1 MNIIHLSLYMIGW
14 LHDVISYCLCKY
26 YLSLTIKIMA
36 SSLKF
41 TNQNLDLLQKK
52 ETSTRN
58 NQVSP
63 KMIADN
69 CTVAGKYAKSG
80 CSSRNYDNGRN
91 SQRYD
96 TEAGKVQNTGR
107 KFKLD
112 FKDYSLMHWKVRINR
127 FGMGFFSLC
136 TSSNSVHKS
145 WCCIDKNCCFFFNRW
160 N

>member
-1 MNIIHLSLYMIGW
+1 
-14 LHDVISYCLCKY
+14 
-26 YLSLTIKIMA
+26 MA

-69 CTVAGKYAKSG
+69 CTVAGNYAKSG
-80 CSSRNYDNGRN
+80 GSCSRNYDNGQN

-96 TEAGKVQNTGR
+96 TEAGKVQNTAL

-112 FKDYSLMHWKVRINR
+112 FKDYSLMHWKVKINR
-127 FGMGFFSLC
+127 FGMFFFLSAHRLIQFTNLGVVLIKTGFFFLIGRINGIQ
-136 TSSNSVHKS
+136 SNS
-145 WCCIDKNCCFFFNRW
+145 C
-160 N
+160 

>member
-1 MNIIHLSLYMIGW
+1 
-14 LHDVISYCLCKY
+14 
-26 YLSLTIKIMA
+26 MA

-69 CTVAGKYAKSG
+69 CTVAGNYAKSG
-80 CSSRNYDNGRN
+80 GSCSQNYDNGQN

-96 TEAGKVQNTGR
+96 TEAGKVQNTAL

-127 FGMGFFSLC
+127 FGMVFFLSAHRLIQF
-136 TSSNSVHKS
+136 TNLGVVLIKTGIFFLIGRINGIQSNS
-145 WCCIDKNCCFFFNRW
+145 C
-160 N
+160 